1 MTVQVSYFDVSY
13 FFWFLRS
20 YIQVLYVLMA
30 APPHTF
36 WLNKL
41 QGIII
46 KQQRWKKKI

>member
-13 FFWFLRS
+13 FFLIS
-20 YIQVLYVLMA
+20 TLVHPGIYVLMA

-46 KQQRWKKKI
+46 KQQR